1 MAQVSAGALRHNIA
15 LLRQQLAPGVKLC
28 AVVKANAYGHG
39 LDLLLPTI
47 APAADYLAVAAAAEA
62 LELRWLGYTGKLMMI
77 FTPSLCPEDEQADML
92 DELTL
97 AQVTLTVVTG
107 EEARAVNTAAAR
119 TRTCAA
125 IHVKID
131 TGMRRSGVELDQAAP
146 LVQAIAALPHVRLEG
161 LYTHFATADEAD
173 KSFVQTQ
180 FDRFSHVAAQCDPE
194 HRLIRHAANSAAL
207 LDQKATHADMVR
219 PGLALYG
226 CFSGAD
232 IRNRPSLRPALRL
245 TTRLMQTRPV
255 KAGDS
260 CGYGL
265 TYTFARDGR
274 AGLVPVGYAD
284 GYSRAFSNRGVMRV
298 RGKLVPVRGR
308 VAMDQLT
315 VDLTDCPEARAG
327 DEVEIISPDPTAP
340 NAVENLARLAG
351 TIPYEPLTL
360 LGRRV
365 RRVLVD

>member
-1 MAQVSAGALRHNIA
+1 MRHNLA
-15 LLRQQLAPGVKLC
+15 LVRQQLAPGVKLC

-62 LELRWLGYTGKLMMI
+62 LELRWLGYSGKLLTI

-97 AQVTLTVVTG
+97 AHVTLTVVT
-107 EEARAVNTAAAR
+107 EAEARAVDAAAAR
-119 TRTCAA
+119 TRTPAA
-125 IHVKID
+125 VHVKID
-131 TGMRRSGVELDQAAP
+131 TGMRRSGVEIDQAFG
-146 LVQAIAALPHVRLEG
+146 LVQALGRLPNLRLEG
-161 LYTHFATADEAD
+161 LYTHFATADESD
-173 KSFVQTQ
+173 QSFVLTQ
-180 FDRFSHVAAQCDPE
+180 FERFSHVAGQCDPS
-194 HRLIRHAANSAAL
+194 HKLIRHAANTAAL
-207 LDQKATHADMVR
+207 LDQPGTHADMVR

-226 CFSGAD
+226 CFSGSD
-232 IRNRPSLRPALRL
+232 IRNRPPLRPALRL
-245 TTRLMQTRPV
+245 TTRLMQTRSV
-255 KAGDS
+255 KAGDA

-265 TYTFARDGR
+265 TYTFPRDGR

-298 RGKLVPVRGR
+298 RGRLVPVRGR

-315 VDLTDCPEARAG
+315 VDLTDCPEARVG

-340 NAVENLARLAG
+340 NGVENLARLAS

>member
-1 MAQVSAGALRHNIA
+1 MAEVSAGALRHNIA
-15 LLRQQLAPGVKLC
+15 LVRGQLAPGVKLC

-62 LELRWLGYTGKLMMI
+62 LELRWLGYAGKLLMI

-97 AQVTLTVVTG
+97 AGVTLTVVTVA
-107 EEARAVNTAAAR
+107 EARAVNDAAAR
-119 TRTCAA
+119 TGAPA
-125 IHVKID
+125 SVHVKID
-131 TGMRRSGVELDQAAP
+131 TGMRRSGVEMDQALP
-146 LVQAIAALPHVRLEG
+146 LVQALASLPHVRLEG

-173 KSFVQTQ
+173 KSFVLTQ
-180 FDRFSHVAAQCDPE
+180 FDRFSRLAAQCDPA
-194 HRLIRHAANSAAL
+194 HRLLRHAANTAAL
-207 LDQKATHADMVR
+207 LDQPGTHADMVR

-226 CFSGAD
+226 CLSSSD
-232 IRNRPSLRPALRL
+232 IRHRPPLRPALRL

-265 TYTFARDGR
+265 TYTFPRDGR

-284 GYSRAFSNRGVMRV
+284 GYSRAFSNRGVMRI
-298 RGKLVPVRGR
+298 RGRLVPVRGR

-315 VDLTDCPEARAG
+315 VDLTDCPDARAG
-327 DEVEIISPDPTAP
+327 DEVEIISPDPAAP
-340 NAVENLARLAG
+340 NCVENLARLAS